1 MLIDVNQTISE
12 KKNEF
17 EILYENKSIYTATL
31 PFIDIIGIFNL
42 ENLRKIKVYDKNN
55 NLKYKTEY
63 NYVDNQLE
71 EFIPF
76 KYLITNSQ
84 KFYQLKFINQNDNED
99 DVSIFFEMKEVW
111 NGYYVIKYK
120 DVIYKCF
127 SIEDGYIRHIC
138 IYKDEIQISEL
149 LKPNVVIDGK
159 DEYRIYLMDKY
170 NYLSDS
176 LSLFALYLDRTNYNS
191 SYLKNNSKNV
201 SKKFSYSNVNKY
213 YNPNWVKNNF
223 NAEDYFNKINQ
234 EVNKTKNEI
243 MKRFK
248 TLMIMMGLGFGI
260 CIIITILL
268 LIILL

>member
-1 MLIDVNQTISE
+1 M
-12 KKNEF
+12 
-17 EILYENKSIYTATL
+17 YENKSIYTATL
-31 PFIDIIGIFNL
+31 PFINIIGCFNL
-42 ENLRKIKVYDKNN
+42 ENLRKINVYDKNN

-84 KFYQLKFINQNDNED
+84 KFYQLKFINQNNNED

-127 SIEDGYIRHIC
+127 SIADGYIRHIC
-138 IYKDEIQISEL
+138 IYKDEIQIAEL

-159 DEYRIYLMDKY
+159 DEYRIYLMDEY

-176 LSLFALYLDRTNYNS
+176 LSLFALYLDRTEYNS
-191 SYLKNNSKNV
+191 SYLKINSKIV
-201 SKKFSYSNVNKY
+201 SKEISYSKVNKY
-213 YNPNWVKNNF
+213 YNPN
-223 NAEDYFNKINQ
+223 
-234 EVNKTKNEI
+234 
-243 MKRFK
+243 
-248 TLMIMMGLGFGI
+248 
-260 CIIITILL
+260 
-268 LIILL
+268 

>member
-1 MLIDVNQTISE
+1 M
-12 KKNEF
+12 
-17 EILYENKSIYTATL
+17 
-31 PFIDIIGIFNL
+31 
-42 ENLRKIKVYDKNN
+42 
-55 NLKYKTEY
+55 
-63 NYVDNQLE
+63 
-71 EFIPF
+71 
-76 KYLITNSQ
+76 
-84 KFYQLKFINQNDNED
+84 
-99 DVSIFFEMKEVW
+99 
-111 NGYYVIKYK
+111 
-120 DVIYKCF
+120 
-127 SIEDGYIRHIC
+127 
-138 IYKDEIQISEL
+138 DE
-149 LKPNVVIDGK
+149 
-159 DEYRIYLMDKY
+159 Y